1 MVNNKNTIA
10 ILFLLLCGIFAAQ
23 GQNVKRRIYPAPK
36 LTPEVERIRTT
47 MRPFKANRN
56 VVVLPKYVDNS
67 TSKYFPPIINQDGG
81 SCAQASSIGYLF
93 TYEINR
99 LLDRDASESAMN
111 RFSYK
116 FSWNMV
122 NGGEDQG
129 GFAEEGLFLSKKY
142 GMMTEA
148 DYGKSGTYQ
157 FKWATGYSKYYNAM
171 KYRTEEILTFP
182 DSIELLKRYLY
193 DAGDGS
199 HPGGLLAFST
209 QSGNWSIDNYYD
221 GPSGTGYHSLLKG
234 LATTGAHAMTIVG
247 YDDLVTYTD
256 NNGVVHNGAFI
267 VANTWG
273 TYSHDRGRF
282 YLPYDFFRD
291 ASVPEIQ
298 LSNKMQGAK
307 VCTYEPKVVFKIRLK
322 YTSRNDLSFGTA
334 FTGDGKS
341 DHATLYSYASAFY
354 NQGGDYPMQGQYLSD
369 EIEIAIDAT
378 PCIMPAEPQNEVFY
392 LAVRKSAIGARMGKG
407 QVESVSLIDYRSGK
421 PMEYPCRSTVFPA
434 DIKPGL
440 TEFSVAPGA
449 CILASASAY
458 KYIEDNNA
466 TDKVFLIRTADGQN
480 AKLRFSNLD
489 SENGTIDIRYNTK

>member
-1 MVNNKNTIA
+1 MVSNRRIFTA
-10 ILFLLLCGIFAAQ
+10 LVLLLSCVFATQ
-23 GQNVKRRIYPAPK
+23 GQNSLRRIYPAPK

-47 MRPFKANRN
+47 MRPFKAKGDS
-56 VVVLPKYVDNS
+56 VVLPKFVDNS
-67 TSKYFPPIINQDGG
+67 VTKYFPPIINQDGG

-99 LLDRDASESAMN
+99 LLDRDASESSLN
-111 RFSYK
+111 RFAYK
-116 FSWNMV
+116 FSWNML
-122 NGGEDQG
+122 NDGEDQG
-129 GFAEEGLFLSKKY
+129 GFAEEGLFLSQKY

-148 DYGKSGTYQ
+148 EYGKSGTYQ
-157 FKWATGYSKYYNAM
+157 FKWATGYDKYYNAM
-171 KYRTEEILTFP
+171 KCRTKEILSFP

-199 HPGGLLAFST
+199 CPGGILAFST

-221 GPSGTGYHSLLKG
+221 GPSGTGYHSLLKK

-256 NNGVVHNGAFI
+256 DDGIVHSGAFI

-273 TYSHDRGRF
+273 TFSHDKGRF

-291 ASVPEIQ
+291 ASVPESQ

-307 VCTYEPKVVFKIRLK
+307 VCTYEPKVVFKVRLK

-341 DHATLYSYASAFY
+341 NHATMFSYAQAFY

-369 EIEIAIDAT
+369 EMEIAIDAT
-378 PCIMPAEPQNEVFY
+378 SCIKPAEPQNEVFY
-392 LAVRKSAIGARMGKG
+392 LAVRKSAIGKRMGSG
-407 QVESVSLIDYRSGK
+407 QVESVSLMDYRSGK
-421 PMEYPCRSTVFPA
+421 PVEYPCSSVAFPA
-434 DIKPGL
+434 EIKPGL
-440 TEFSVAPGA
+440 TIFSIAPFA
-449 CILASASAY
+449 CIMASASPY
-458 KYIEDNNA
+458 KYIEDENV
-466 TDKVFLIRTADGQN
+466 TDKVFLVRSADGRN

-489 SENGTIDIRYNTK
+489 KENGTIDIRYNIK